1 MELSIKGK
9 MREQFLNKLKSDQR
23 TFKWFF
29 DQYIKDKRKPLVAYN
44 TLYQQAKGEF
54 LQTMD
59 VELKKAITEYLEEK

>member
-1 MELSIKGK
+1 MEEVKKIK

-29 DQYIKDKRKPLVAYN
+29 DQYIKNKRNPSVTYN

-54 LQTMD
+54 LQNMD
-59 VELKKAITEYLEEK
+59 VELEKAITEYLEQ